1 MSDTPEKPI
10 PAAPESATPR
20 RQSRVQMADLARMAG
35 VSISTVSRALSGSPL
50 IQPTTRER
58 IALLA
63 RSLNY
68 QVNAGAASLR
78 RRDLSTVGVV
88 LLDNAERPLQAAS
101 DPFIMTLVSSLADA
115 LAERGQ
121 DMLLARYRPDRQAQL
136 PVLVDSGRVAG
147 LILIGQFQWHE
158 ALNALARRDLPMV
171 VWGAEVPG
179 GHYPVVGT
187 DNEAGGYAAARHL
200 IEQGCQRL
208 AFLGDT
214 RHAEVRQR
222 HTGYLRALHESGRH
236 TASPWVEPV
245 GFDVPDVAALADR
258 WQRASPRPDGV
269 FACSDLMA
277 LSLIRALGE
286 RGLRVPADVKVVG
299 FDDIPIAAHTQPS
312 LSTIRQPMELA
323 GAALVDLLAQRLD
336 GQHPPSR
343 RLAAQLLVRES
354 SATR

>member
-1 MSDTPEKPI
+1 MSESHDTATPATPE
-10 PAAPESATPR
+10 PAAPK

-88 LLDNAERPLQAAS
+88 LLDNAERPMQAAS

-147 LILIGQFQWHE
+147 LILIGQCHWHQT
-158 ALNALARRDLPMV
+158 LNELARRDVPMV
-171 VWGAEVPG
+171 VWGADVPG
-179 GHYPVVGT
+179 GHYPVVGA
-187 DNEAGGYAAARHL
+187 DNEAGGYEATRHL
-200 IEQGCQRL
+200 IAQGCRRL
-208 AFLGDT
+208 AFLGD
-214 RHAEVRQR
+214 RAHPEVEHRYS
-222 HTGYLRALHESGRH
+222 GYRRALRES
-236 TASPWVEPV
+236 ALEASSPWVEPV
-245 GFDVPDVAALADR
+245 GFDVPEVTGLADR
-258 WQRASPRPDGV
+258 WVREAVRPDGV
-269 FACSDLMA
+269 FACSDLIA
-277 LSLIRALGE
+277 LGLIRALGE
-286 RGLRVPADVKVVG
+286 RGLQVPHDLKVVG
-299 FDDIPIAAHTQPS
+299 FDDIPIAAYTQPS
-312 LSTIRQPMELA
+312 LSTVRQPMDQAGRALA
-323 GAALVDLLAQRLD
+323 ELLAQRLD
-336 GQHPPSR
+336 GQHPASR
-343 RLAAQLLVRES
+343 RLPAELRVRES
-354 SATR
+354 TALR